1 MVRLKVVTVVSR
13 VEKLILKFI
22 RYLNVFKNVL
32 KETHCFSC

>member
-22 RYLNVFKNVL
+22 RYLGVFKNVL
-32 KETHCFSC
+32 KETHRF